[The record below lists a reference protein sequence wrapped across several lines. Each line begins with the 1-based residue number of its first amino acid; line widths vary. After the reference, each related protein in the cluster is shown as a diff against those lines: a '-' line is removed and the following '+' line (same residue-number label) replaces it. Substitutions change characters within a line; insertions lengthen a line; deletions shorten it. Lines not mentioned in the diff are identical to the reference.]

1 MVLAKRF
8 ALLLGLMLL
17 VSVGAVSAQQG
28 RGSMGTP
35 TTLIPVLDNAPY
47 ADLSEAQTLTL
58 YVPEDGDVP
67 FPLVIFIHG
76 GGFMMGD
83 STMYGAE
90 EIDPVVAAG
99 YAVASL
105 NYRLSGEAIFPAAVE
120 DVKAAVRWLR
130 ASADTYNLDPDRF
143 AAWGGSAGG
152 NLAAMLGT
160 SGDVAEFDNP
170 DLGNENVS
178 SRVQAVV
185 DQFGPLDFLQ
195 MDTQFATDDGCPAS
209 AENHDAANSP
219 ESMYLGAEIQT
230 VPELAATANPITYV
244 TDDDPPFFIQ
254 HGTADC
260 NVPPAQSQQ
269 LYDAL
274 VGVIG
279 EENVTLTFIDG
290 AGHATSEFR
299 TAENVAAVIAFLDEA
314 LQ

>member
-1 MVLAKRF
+1 
-8 ALLLGLMLL
+8 
-17 VSVGAVSAQQG
+17 
-28 RGSMGTP
+28 MGTP
-35 TTLIPVLDNAPY
+35 TTLTPVLDNAPY
-47 ADLSEAQTLTL
+47 ADLSETQTLTL
-58 YVPEDGDVP
+58 YVPEDGDGP

-83 STMYGAE
+83 NTMYGAE

-120 DVKAAVRWLR
+120 DVKSAVRWLR
-130 ASADTYNLDPDRF
+130 ANAETYNLDPDRF

-170 DLGNENVS
+170 DLGNEDVS

-195 MDTQFATDDGCPAS
+195 MDPQFAASTVCPAS
-209 AENHDAANSP
+209 AVNHDAANSP

-230 VPELAATANPITYV
+230 VPELAAAANPITYV

-260 NVPPAQSQQ
+260 NVPPEQSQQ

-274 VGVIG
+274 VDVIG
-279 EENVTLTFIDG
+279 EANVTLTFIEG

>member
-8 ALLLGLMLL
+8 VLVLGLMLL
-17 VSVGAVSAQQG
+17 VSAGAVSAQPR
-28 RGSMGTP
+28 RGSMGSP
-35 TTLIPVLDNAPY
+35 TTLTPVLDNVPY
-47 ADLSEAQTLTL
+47 ADLSETQTLTL
-58 YVPEDGDVP
+58 YLPEEGEVP

-83 STMYGAE
+83 NTMYGAE
-90 EIDPVVAAG
+90 EVDPVVAAG

-130 ASADTYNLDPDRF
+130 ANAETYNLDPDRF

-170 DLGNENVS
+170 ELGNADVS

-185 DQFGPLDFLQ
+185 NQFGPIDFLQ
-195 MDTQFATDDGCPAS
+195 MDTQFAEDDVCPAS
-209 AENHDAANSP
+209 AENHDAADSP

-230 VPELAATANPITYV
+230 VPELAAAANPITYV
-244 TDDDPPFFIQ
+244 SDDDPPFFIQ

-260 NVPPAQSQQ
+260 NVPAAQSQA

-274 VGVIG
+274 IDVIG
-279 EENVTLTFIDG
+279 EDNVTLIFIEG
-290 AGHATSEFR
+290 AGHGTSEFR
-299 TAENVAAVIAFLDEA
+299 TPENVAAVIAFLDEA